1 MRKYFAILV
10 FAMIFNSCKT
20 YTVTP
25 ENLKEQLSATNG
37 LKKAEINN
45 PLSYGSLTYEA
56 NQLKKIRVT
65 NKDGRQESLEN
76 SPALEMR
83 VTLKNKKRYKFYF
96 DTVVIQNDTLSGG
109 RSRFISG
116 LTRKIP
122 FDSIQKIEIQD
133 GGKKF
138 EYQ

>member
-10 FAMIFNSCKT
+10 FVMIFNSCKT

-25 ENLKEQLSATNG
+25 ENLKEQLSATNR